1 MLSGTLGSQAVQG
14 RLRGNEI
21 ELTAGSQK
29 WTGVVDGNTIKFSSP
44 SAMTATKK

>member
-14 RLRGNEI
+14 RLLGNEI
-21 ELTAGSQK
+21 TLTAGNTK
-29 WTGVVDGNTIKFSSP
+29 YTGVVDGNTIKFSSP